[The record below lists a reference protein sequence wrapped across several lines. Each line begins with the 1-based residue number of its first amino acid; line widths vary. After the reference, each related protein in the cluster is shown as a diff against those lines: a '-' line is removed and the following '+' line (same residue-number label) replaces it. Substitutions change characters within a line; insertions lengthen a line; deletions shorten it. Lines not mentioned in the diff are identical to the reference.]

1 MEPLPDL
8 QTLSD
13 EELVRL
19 ISDLN
24 AEEKQI
30 SYHRRLLQGCLD
42 ILRAEAAA
50 RETGGT
56 VSTDQL
62 RDVLKQKIRG

>member
-30 SYHRRLLQGCLD
+30 SYHRRLLQGRLD
-42 ILRAEAAA
+42 ILRAEEAA